1 MEFPVKILASPAV
14 ILLLLALLLV
24 MLHQLRPGAAKAGSL
39 LLFLLIW
46 GATTKPLVDQL
57 AAPLELQYPAYD
69 KTAHPQP
76 LQHIWVLGCNHQDS
90 HFLPLTSQLEPCS
103 LARVS
108 EGIRLWHQQ
117 PTALLHFSGRID
129 DRLTEHSDVARRYA
143 IAMGVAPDHI
153 RLHQQ
158 PQNTREEIQSLLAAT
173 GQDHVALV
181 TSAMHMPRTM
191 RWVAF
196 YQQMQAKRGQIIAA
210 PTDFSVRRLHHELKP
225 SHFIPTVTAISALGY
240 VHYEYLGLVLQQWQ
254 MSANTTS
261 VQNTEASSGVPDLA
275 QPE

>member
-24 MLHQLRPGAAKAGSL
+24 MLHQLRPGAAKAGSIL
-39 LLFLLIW
+39 LLLLIW
-46 GATTKPLVDQL
+46 GGTTKPLVDQL
-57 AAPLELQYPAYD
+57 AAPLELQYPAYNN
-69 KTAHPQP
+69 TTNAAQ

-90 HFLPLTSQLEPCS
+90 PFLPLTSQLAPCS

-129 DRLTEHSDVARRYA
+129 DRINEHSEVARRYA
-143 IAMGVAPDHI
+143 IAMGIAPEQI

-158 PQNTREEIQSLLAAT
+158 PHNTREEIQSLLAAT
-173 GQDHVALV
+173 GPDTVALV

-196 YQQMQAKRGQIIAA
+196 YQQQQTKPGLIIAA
-210 PTDFSVRRLHHELKP
+210 PTDFSVRRLNHELKP
-225 SHFIPTVTAISALGY
+225 GHFIPTVTALSALGY

-254 MSANTTS
+254 MSADTDS
-261 VQNTEASSGVPDLA
+261 VLVQGGPDADLTK
-275 QPE
+275 PE